1 MDLKKHDYIDKN
13 ILKQIIDS
21 FDIEKNKENI

>member
-1 MDLKKHDYIDKN
+1 MDLKQHENIDKN

-21 FDIEKNKENI
+21 FDFEKNKENL